1 MISILLSSIESQRLL
16 NKLVASSNLVFGQ
29 DHSETKGLSLYVD
42 QAKWRNVLIENLFN
56 ENASP
61 IQMRVI
67 GYADESGEQYVLTGA
82 TKKDPPSKTVDCDNE
97 LLWIQPGT
105 PVVCKGLVSAPYLN
119 GKICD
124 IRRRDKKTN
133 RYAVHFADPS
143 LEPKRILARNLRVL
157 INVPDEN
164 EVNGDSFIVV
174 KK

>member
-1 MISILLSSIESQRLL
+1 ML

-29 DHSETKGLSLYVD
+29 DHPETKGLSLYVD

-56 ENASP
+56 ENARP

-67 GYADESGEQYVLTGA
+67 GYANESGEQYVLSGV
-82 TKKDPPSKTVDCDNE
+82 TKKDPHSKTVDCDNE
-97 LLWIQPGT
+97 MLWIQPGT
-105 PVVCKGLVSAPYLN
+105 PVVCKGLVSAANLN
-119 GKICD
+119 GKIGD

-133 RYAVHFADPS
+133 RYAVHFADQS
-143 LEPKRILARNLRVL
+143 LEPKCILARNLRVL

-164 EVNGDSFIVV
+164 QINDDSYIVV